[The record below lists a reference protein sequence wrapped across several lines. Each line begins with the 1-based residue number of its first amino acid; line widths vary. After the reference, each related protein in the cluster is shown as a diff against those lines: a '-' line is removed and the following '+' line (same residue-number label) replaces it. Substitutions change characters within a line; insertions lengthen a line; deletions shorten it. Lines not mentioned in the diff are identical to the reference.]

1 MHIFDNSVINSLL
14 DYNSTSHLI
23 YSVYKEYYVLL
34 ERSVTVYINSVDN
47 ICEEILYAKAI
58 AITAVNLDTVHHN
71 LMSKSTVKRK
81 IYEYMCE
88 IWQNRW
94 LSTQKGP
101 QTKLYFPH
109 INDRLKIKNI
119 FNHDFYICQA
129 LTNHGNNNS
138 YLKRFNLKEFQ
149 SCEKCGHDSD
159 DSHHRIYDCIG
170 NDSVRND
177 LKVAVINADLN
188 WPPPPSAFITHKL
201 YSHFIVF
208 CKSIFS

>member
-1 MHIFDNSVINSLL
+1 MRFISYNAI
-14 DYNSTSHLI
+14 DY
-23 YSVYKEYYVLL
+23 
-34 ERSVTVYINSVDN
+34 
-47 ICEEILYAKAI
+47 
-58 AITAVNLDTVHHN
+58 N

-81 IYEYMCE
+81 LREYMRE
-88 IWQNRW
+88 IWDYRW
-94 LSTQKGP
+94 QSSTKGP
-101 QTKLYFPH
+101 QTKLFFPN
-109 INDRLKIKNI
+109 INYRLKVKSS
-119 FNHDFYICQA
+119 FVHDFYICQA

-170 NDSVRND
+170 YDTVRND
-177 LKVAVINADLN
+177 LKVAVVNANLH